1 MSRCISLFILLVPS
15 SPGTAYHWLYVRP
28 VPDRARVHY
37 PFHAIPDVNSAPPFL
52 TVNTISVLTVNS
64 DMHGVITLSLE
75 YTLWD
80 EEEDNICW
88 IMTVTSLFNG
98 NKNSLKII

>member
-1 MSRCISLFILLVPS
+1 MKKGFSYVP
-15 SPGTAYHWLYVRP
+15 VM
-28 VPDRARVHY
+28 
-37 PFHAIPDVNSAPPFL
+37 
-52 TVNTISVLTVNS
+52 
-64 DMHGVITLSLE
+64 DMLGVITLSFE